1 VEVILRRATVITAV
15 VAVLLLAKQFG
26 AEAQQAAKVHRV
38 GYIATTSP
46 MSELM
51 GAEPV
56 NPPLRALLHGLRA
69 LGYVDGKNLI
79 LERRSAEGRFER
91 FADIVADLVRL
102 KADVIVT
109 VGTLMTQRAQAV
121 TTAVPI
127 VMGAA
132 LDPVG
137 AGLVQSLA
145 RPGGNITGVTYAV
158 GPEFE
163 AKRFALLKECVPR
176 AAKVAFLGTR
186 QDWDGSFGE
195 SVRVAAQSGSGA
207 VTLFLA
213 EHSPNHYADA
223 FLSIRRGNA
232 DALFVAPT
240 PTNYAN
246 RQLITEFAALS
257 RLPSV
262 YNLREY
268 VDLGGLMSYGVD
280 VSDLFRRTASYVD
293 KILKGARPAELPVE
307 QPTKFEL
314 VVNLRTARTLGLTIP
329 PSLILRADHIVQ

>member
-1 VEVILRRATVITAV
+1 MRRVTVVT
-15 VAVLLLAKQFG
+15 VAVAFLLLAEQFC
-26 AEAQQAAKVHRV
+26 AEAQQAAKMYRV

-46 MSELM
+46 MSELV
-51 GAEPV
+51 GSDPI

-69 LGYVDGKNLI
+69 FGYVEGKDLI

-91 FADIVADLVRL
+91 FPEIVTELVRL

-109 VGTLMTQRAQAV
+109 VGTPMTQRAKEV

-158 GPEFE
+158 GPEIE
-163 AKRFALLKECVPR
+163 AKRLALLKECVPR
-176 AAKVAFLGTR
+176 VAKVAFLGMR
-186 QDWDGSFGE
+186 QDWDDSFGE

-213 EHSPNHYADA
+213 EHSPNNYADA
-223 FLSIRRGNA
+223 FVSIRRGGP
-232 DALFVAPT
+232 DAMFVAPS

-246 RQLITEFAALS
+246 RRLITEFAAQS

-268 VDLGGLMSYGVD
+268 ADLGGLMSYGVD
-280 VSDLFRRTASYVD
+280 VSDLFRRAATYVD
-293 KILKGARPAELPVE
+293 KILKGAKPGDLPVE

-314 VVNLRTARTLGLTIP
+314 VVNQRTARMLGLTIP
-329 PSLILRADHIVQ
+329 PSLLLRADDVIQ